1 MTGIDKTTDRNAL
14 TNTQALHLCTK
25 RADGA
30 YDLMAGN
37 NGEIR
42 TPPIIVGKMN
52 IGMAYPA
59 KFNRNLHV
67 FGTHISARDCV
78 RCEWRR
84 CRLRCVACC
93 GRHKILP

>member
-1 MTGIDKTTDRNAL
+1 VTGIDKTTNRNTL

-42 TPPIIVGKMN
+42 TPPIIVSKMN
-52 IGMAYPA
+52 IGMTYPA

-67 FGTHISARDCV
+67 FGTHISLQIA
-78 RCEWRR
+78 
-84 CRLRCVACC
+84 LRS
-93 GRHKILP
+93 LLWQT